1 LLDEHAHPAHESE
14 RGAYCMRVLVSAY
27 ACEPGKG
34 SEPGVGW
41 NWVKVLSV
49 KNEIW
54 VLTRENNKASIE
66 RELLECPMP
75 NVHFE
80 YVDVPRWISFWKK
93 GQRGVRTYYYLWQW
107 FAAWKARQL
116 NSQYRFD
123 LGHHVSFVNDWIWTF
138 LSLSSLPYVWGPV
151 GSHPRIPWKL
161 LEDRKSRLFD
171 MGRFVFQCAA
181 RLADPLFW
189 LSALRAKKIMF
200 INKESLNLPPF
211 GWLAKSKAI
220 IEPAI
225 GVEED
230 LQPGRFAEKKNV
242 AFLFM
247 GRFVQMKCPH
257 IALDAFIE
265 ASKVNSD
272 ILLIMLGEGPM
283 GSELKLKAQNCGI
296 SERVKFI
303 AWLPRDEALS
313 LMNQSDVF
321 LFPSTEGGGMVVLE
335 ALALGKPVVCLDIG
349 GPGEFV
355 DQTCGIKV
363 VVEDYRRVVHQLS
376 LMLLKLSADN
386 DLRRMLGQG
395 ARIRSHHFAW
405 KNKGDLIDKIYGQ
418 IVSERPDLGGGT

>member
-1 LLDEHAHPAHESE
+1 
-14 RGAYCMRVLVSAY
+14 MRVLVSAY

-41 NWVKVLSV
+41 NWVKLLSD

-54 VLTRENNKASIE
+54 VLTRENNRTTIE
-66 RELLECPMP
+66 KELSEHPLP

-80 YVDVPRWISFWKK
+80 YVDVPRWIGFWKK
-93 GQRGVRTYYYLWQW
+93 GQRGVRTYYYLWQC
-107 FAAWKARQL
+107 FAIRKARQL
-116 NSQYRFD
+116 DCEHRFD

-138 LSLSSLPYVWGPV
+138 LALSSLPYVWGPI

-161 LEDRKSRLFD
+161 LENHKSRLFD
-171 MGRFVFQCAA
+171 MGRFVFQCIV
-181 RLADPLFW
+181 RLMDPLLW
-189 LSALRAKKIMF
+189 LSTFRAKKIIF
-200 INKESLNLPPF
+200 INKESLRLFPF
-211 GWLAKSKAI
+211 RWLARNKAT

-242 AFLFM
+242 TFLFM

-257 IALDAFIE
+257 IALDAFME
-265 ASKVNSD
+265 ASKANRD

-283 GSELKLKAQNCGI
+283 RSELKRRAHNHGI

-303 AWLPRDEALS
+303 PWLPRDEALS
-313 LMNQSDVF
+313 LMNESDVF

-349 GPGEFV
+349 GPGEFI
-355 DQTCGIKV
+355 DETCGVKV
-363 VVEDYRRVVHQLS
+363 AVDDYGEVVSNLS
-376 LMLLKLSADN
+376 SALMRLSTDN
-386 DLRRMLGQG
+386 ILRRALGEG
-395 ARIRSHHFAW
+395 ARRRAQDFAW
-405 KNKGDLIDKIYGQ
+405 KNKGNLINSLYKEVAGD
-418 IVSERPDLGGGT
+418 RPD